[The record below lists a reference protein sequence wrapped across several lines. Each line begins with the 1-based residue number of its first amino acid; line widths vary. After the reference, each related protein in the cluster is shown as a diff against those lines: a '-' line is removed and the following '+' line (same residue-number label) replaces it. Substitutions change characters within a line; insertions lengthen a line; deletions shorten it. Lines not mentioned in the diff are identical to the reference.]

1 MASNIIKS
9 LDGTNEEKL
18 GQFEMIEQTEAF
30 HKKYP
35 GFVGKD
41 VAEIIRLQL
50 SKFWKK
56 LQTLFSP
63 PYCAE
68 SFFIQKELEN
78 DYSIPLPQRESLS
91 AFLHHFYF
99 E

>member
-9 LDGTNEEKL
+9 LDGSDEEKL

-35 GFVGKD
+35 GLVGKD

-50 SKFWKK
+50 SKFWKE
-56 LQTLFSP
+56 TLNP
-63 PYCAE
+63 
-68 SFFIQKELEN
+68 I
-78 DYSIPLPQRESLS
+78 LS
-91 AFLHHFYF
+91 AVLCGELFYIDGIGKWLQNSTTSA
-99 E
+99 